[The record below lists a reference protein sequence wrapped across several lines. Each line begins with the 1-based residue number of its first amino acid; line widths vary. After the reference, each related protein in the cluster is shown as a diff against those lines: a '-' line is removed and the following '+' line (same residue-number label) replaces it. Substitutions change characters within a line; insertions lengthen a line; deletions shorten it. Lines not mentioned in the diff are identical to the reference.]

1 MARKGR
7 EREGKGRERGGR
19 NGEEMMGRKGLDV
32 NRESTNKERGRRKLG
47 GKGGTGWIKVRSG
60 GMEDRPHTHF

>member
-19 NGEEMMGRKGLDV
+19 NGEEMMGRKGRDV

-47 GKGGTGWIKVRSG
+47 GKGGTGWMK
-60 GMEDRPHTHF
+60 E